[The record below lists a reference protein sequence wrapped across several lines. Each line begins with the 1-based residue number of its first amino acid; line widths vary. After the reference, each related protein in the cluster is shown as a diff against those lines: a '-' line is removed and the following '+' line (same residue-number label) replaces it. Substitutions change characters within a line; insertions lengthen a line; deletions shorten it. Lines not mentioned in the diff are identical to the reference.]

1 MVSSGSPEEMGFGDS
16 WESHPEPHPDSP
28 EVPPPKRQR
37 IHELILK
44 DPISQLNAP
53 PPLLFKAEDTVA
65 EAAAEM
71 RKRRYGSVLIVKDEG
86 LLAGIFTERDLL
98 RRCFGGGKPL
108 AEITLGSVM
117 TSRPNALTQKHT
129 LAHALNAMAV
139 GGYRHIPIV
148 EKGCPV
154 GFVSIRGILLYIAQ
168 SSLEEN

>member
-1 MVSSGSPEEMGFGDS
+1 MVTSGSLEEMGFGDS
-16 WESHPEPHPDSP
+16 WEFHPGPHPDSP

-53 PPLLFKAEDTVA
+53 PPLLFKAENTVA

-108 AEITLGSVM
+108 TEIPLG
-117 TSRPNALTQKHT
+117 A
-129 LAHALNAMAV
+129 
-139 GGYRHIPIV
+139 
-148 EKGCPV
+148 
-154 GFVSIRGILLYIAQ
+154 
-168 SSLEEN
+168 